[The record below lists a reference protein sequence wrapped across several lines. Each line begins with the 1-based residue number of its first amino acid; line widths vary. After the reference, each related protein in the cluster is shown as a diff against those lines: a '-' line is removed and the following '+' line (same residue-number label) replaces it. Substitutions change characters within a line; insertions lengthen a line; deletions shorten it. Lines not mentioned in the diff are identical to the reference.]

1 MVLVKEGIRI
11 EALLRCAC
19 SENSAMALPLLTL
32 LPSLL
37 PPLLLRAVFFPG
49 PLAAVVAVGRP
60 VGAQRSAR
68 PRAAAQPRVV
78 AGAGVAAGRESHIG
92 QGHLGLD
99 IFFLLVPV

>member
-1 MVLVKEGIRI
+1 MVLVKEGIRV

-37 PPLLLRAVFFPG
+37 PPLLLRAAFFPES
-49 PLAAVVAVGRP
+49 LTAVVADGRP

-68 PRAAAQPRVV
+68 PCAAAQPHVV
-78 AGAGVAAGRESHIG
+78 ALVAEIRG
-92 QGHLGLD
+92 QWKTW
-99 IFFLLVPV
+99 